1 MTNTP
6 NRSNFAP
13 RDIFQRHLLVGLVV
27 DELRA
32 LGGLLK
38 GVIKSCT

>member
-1 MTNTP
+1 MTNTKQ
-6 NRSNFAP
+6 NQFCAARH
-13 RDIFQRHLLVGLVV
+13 IQRHLLVGLVV